1 MKEGRDA
8 RMAGWLA
15 TWSFRLFLW
24 E

>member
-15 TWSFRLFLW
+15 NWIFRIFL
-24 E
+24 